1 MSLRKIRMS
10 SRAGL
15 VVDYA
20 DDDLEMEHAATCSFT
35 F

>member
-1 MSLRKIRMS
+1 MSLRKIRM